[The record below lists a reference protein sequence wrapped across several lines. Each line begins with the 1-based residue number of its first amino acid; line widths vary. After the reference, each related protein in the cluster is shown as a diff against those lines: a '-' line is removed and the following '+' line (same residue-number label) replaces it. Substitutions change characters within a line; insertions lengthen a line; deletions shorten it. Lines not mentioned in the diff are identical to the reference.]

1 MFYKIIIIEDELFV
15 AMHLQKIIS
24 SLGHKVVQT
33 YHSAEDFLEE
43 TDWKFDIAFVDIF
56 LAGNLTGIDAAKV
69 LKKNQKNFIFL
80 TANQDA
86 NTILEAAKLG
96 PSAYISKPFQAAE
109 IEAALIIL
117 SLKTNFSATEP
128 YYLFLTDNEHTSA
141 PLTLREVDVLKS
153 LLQGSSNLIIAEKL
167 FISNNTVKT
176 HLRNLFKKFDV
187 NGKVELIKKIEQLF
201 A

>member
-33 YHSAEDFLEE
+33 YHSVEDFLEE

-117 SLKTNFSATEP
+117 SLKTNFIATEP

-187 NGKVELIKKIEQLF
+187 NGKVDLIKKIEQVF